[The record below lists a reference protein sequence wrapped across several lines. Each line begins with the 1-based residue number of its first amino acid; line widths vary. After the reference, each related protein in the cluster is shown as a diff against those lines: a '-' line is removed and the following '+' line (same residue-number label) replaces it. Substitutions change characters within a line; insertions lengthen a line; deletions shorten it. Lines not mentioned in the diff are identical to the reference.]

1 MCINHL
7 SRVVCDLLSLVGD
20 VLAGHA
26 ITYHP
31 NITFRIRTSS
41 VILHLTKYQIDLRK
55 ERGRIPST
63 VTLAFLRKKPVYN
76 RSTTTTANMNS
87 GTGIQELMAAE
98 TRASQIVAEA
108 RIGQ

>member
-41 VILHLTKYQIDLRK
+41 VILHLTKYQTDLRK

-63 VTLAFLRKKPVYN
+63 VTLPFLAKNP
-76 RSTTTTANMNS
+76 STTGLLQPQQT
-87 GTGIQELMAAE
+87 
-98 TRASQIVAEA
+98 
-108 RIGQ
+108 